1 MSVKVKDVLN
11 LSIFKNNDT
20 GVVAGKDGLN
30 RIIRRVSVFDCPIGN
45 DVVSKN
51 IVGMGDF
58 FVTSLFVVKNNLKEM
73 IKLFEIIIS
82 AEASG
87 ICVINEFIHNFP
99 KQIIQ
104 LANENSFPV
113 FLIDSDIP
121 YGDIIKDIM
130 ELIIKDKEDTINE
143 MKIKEILVTDNYE
156 KIIQTAY
163 EINSNFMNNYIVF
176 YLKNINDRSNIE
188 YIVENIN
195 SKSKQS
201 ALKYEN
207 GVILVISDEDIA
219 ELKNKSN
226 YIQDLINSTC
236 SDYILGISDYQEHL
250 KNFKKAIIQATR
262 SCSLTS
268 ILDKKVVNYNELGV
282 YSILLPLK
290 NSVELNEFYN
300 NIVLPIKMY
309 DEKLNINLLETAVTF
324 IDNDGNYKNVSQI
337 MHQHENTIRYRIFKI
352 KELLNM
358 VNKEIDFYAQL
369 YLMAKIYKIIT

>member
-143 MKIKEILVTDNYE
+143 MKIKEILVTDNY
-156 KIIQTAY
+156 
-163 EINSNFMNNYIVF
+163 VF
-176 YLKNINDRSNIE
+176 S
-188 YIVENIN
+188 
-195 SKSKQS
+195 
-201 ALKYEN
+201 
-207 GVILVISDEDIA
+207 VI
-219 ELKNKSN
+219 
-226 YIQDLINSTC
+226 
-236 SDYILGISDYQEHL
+236 
-250 KNFKKAIIQATR
+250 
-262 SCSLTS
+262 
-268 ILDKKVVNYNELGV
+268 
-282 YSILLPLK
+282 
-290 NSVELNEFYN
+290 
-300 NIVLPIKMY
+300 
-309 DEKLNINLLETAVTF
+309 
-324 IDNDGNYKNVSQI
+324 
-337 MHQHENTIRYRIFKI
+337 
-352 KELLNM
+352 
-358 VNKEIDFYAQL
+358 
-369 YLMAKIYKIIT
+369 